1 MNEPLTLLKS
11 PRDERD
17 WHYGK
22 IVCSGGELP
31 EKVSLRQSCGPIR
44 RQGKSGFCHSFAGT
58 ALKICRKRRTG
69 ASGDT
74 TFPLWGLPKR

>member
-1 MNEPLTLLKS
+1 MNDPLTLLKS

-31 EKVSLRQSCGPIR
+31 KRVSLRQSCGPIR
-44 RQGKSGFCHSFAGT
+44 
-58 ALKICRKRRTG
+58 
-69 ASGDT
+69 
-74 TFPLWGLPKR
+74 